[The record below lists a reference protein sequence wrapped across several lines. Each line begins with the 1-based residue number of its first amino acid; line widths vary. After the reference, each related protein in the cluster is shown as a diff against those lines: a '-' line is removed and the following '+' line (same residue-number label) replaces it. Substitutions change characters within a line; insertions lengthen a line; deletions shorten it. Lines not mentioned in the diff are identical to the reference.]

1 MEKNETITSVND
13 IGKIISTASK
23 SKSSRLVMAGDFNL
37 KGIDWE
43 NDHVVDN
50 QPYLR
55 DFINVIHENFLY
67 QHVMN
72 PTRHRLGEV
81 SNILDLVFSN
91 EEGLISPIEHC
102 SGLGKSD
109 HDCLLFNIICSKE
122 HLCNNSERP
131 NVFKANFMK
140 IERNLEQVD
149 WESLLTGDVSV
160 AYKRFC
166 KEIDIATKGNI
177 PMSKGVSKNKRNL
190 FMTKEALKLRNLKNK
205 QWKRYLE
212 RKDPLDFNKF
222 KLSRDKLRETT
233 RRLRKELEVKLTEDI
248 KKKPKPFW
256 KYVSSRLRTRL
267 NIPTLI
273 LPNDEKATS
282 SLHQAEALNKYFS
295 SVFTEENTNDIPS
308 VPINYHGTLLSMIMF
323 TAESVKNK
331 LLQLNDNKSPGPDQ
345 MHPYLVKRLVN
356 VLCTPIAIIFN
367 LSMTSGKTARQ
378 WNEAILTAIY
388 KKGAR
393 NLVENYRPISL
404 TSIIGKLM
412 ESFIRDAM
420 LTHMI
425 ENNLFTND
433 QHGFVPKRNCATQ
446 LLEAIETW
454 YDITEDMGYID
465 VIYTDFAKAFDAVPH
480 KRLIKKVEAYGF
492 SDNLL
497 SWIKSFL
504 SNRISNRISNS

>member
-1 MEKNETITSVND
+1 
-13 IGKIISTASK
+13 
-23 SKSSRLVMAGDFNL
+23 
-37 KGIDWE
+37 
-43 NDHVVDN
+43 
-50 QPYLR
+50 
-55 DFINVIHENFLY
+55 
-67 QHVMN
+67 
-72 PTRHRLGEV
+72 
-81 SNILDLVFSN
+81 
-91 EEGLISPIEHC
+91 
-102 SGLGKSD
+102 
-109 HDCLLFNIICSKE
+109 
-122 HLCNNSERP
+122 
-131 NVFKANFMK
+131 
-140 IERNLEQVD
+140 
-149 WESLLTGDVSV
+149 
-160 AYKRFC
+160 
-166 KEIDIATKGNI
+166 
-177 PMSKGVSKNKRNL
+177 
-190 FMTKEALKLRNLKNK
+190 
-205 QWKRYLE
+205 
-212 RKDPLDFNKF
+212 
-222 KLSRDKLRETT
+222 
-233 RRLRKELEVKLTEDI
+233 
-248 KKKPKPFW
+248 
-256 KYVSSRLRTRL
+256 
-267 NIPTLI
+267 
-273 LPNDEKATS
+273 
-282 SLHQAEALNKYFS
+282 
-295 SVFTEENTNDIPS
+295 
-308 VPINYHGTLLSMIMF
+308 MIMF

-331 LLQLNDNKSPGPDQ
+331 LLQLNDNKSLGPDQ

-388 KKGAR
+388 KNGPR
-393 NLVENYRPISL
+393 NLAENYRPISL